1 MFDEFFSVPDGFGL
15 ADTVAIAVV
24 AVLGYLFGRRTKTRG
39 TIDYSAGL
47 RTELDRASRVAQE
60 IELTSA
66 GIQGELKRH
75 RDSVKRFRKQVQRF
89 QETPTAEG
97 WEVIGREAD
106 ALLGPTLR
114 LATHLSGSNEHL
126 RKHATQLVTFADSRI
141 DRLTGLHNRRAFQE
155 LLRAQLQVGHDM
167 EASFSVVLLNLSPRP
182 GTAVLTDEE
191 TQHFSAVLDDVRRVT
206 DVPAHTGVD
215 EFAVILPQTRT
226 PGAAAFAKRLID
238 RVTEDTELTLYAAVV
253 SSIRGESDE
262 RLLSRAGSALYSA
275 RAAGQSSLFLHTGVS
290 IQEYELEPEEDL
302 FSGLRDV
309 PMNGESEPD
318 AATTLGETADDPSE
332 DETVCATT
340 ESA

>member
-1 MFDEFFSVPDGFGL
+1 MFDELLSIPEGFGL
-15 ADTVAIAVV
+15 ADSVAMSVV
-24 AVLGYLFGRRTKTRG
+24 AVLGYLFGRQSSGRVMNEC
-39 TIDYSAGL
+39 SAGL
-47 RTELDRASRVAQE
+47 RTELDRASRVAEE

-75 RDSVKRFRKQVQRF
+75 RDSVRRF
-89 QETPTAEG
+89 QKKVRKFQEAPTAEG

-114 LATHLSGSNEHL
+114 LATHLAGSNEQL
-126 RKHATQLVTFADSRI
+126 RKHANQLVTFADSRI

-191 TQHFSAVLDDVRRVT
+191 TQHFSAVLDEVRRAN

-215 EFAVILPQTRT
+215 EFAVILPQTKT
-226 PGAAAFAKRLID
+226 TGAATFAKRLMD
-238 RVTEDTELTLYAAVV
+238 RVAQDTELTLYGAVV

-275 RAAGQSSLFLHTGVS
+275 RAVGQSSLFLHTGIS
-290 IQEYELEPEEDL
+290 IQEYQLETEATRQLD
-302 FSGLRDV
+302 SGDGSLG
-309 PMNGESEPD
+309 GEADGDKVDGHEKTGDQPAAD
-318 AATTLGETADDPSE
+318 EAVCAATGA
-332 DETVCATT
+332 A
-340 ESA
+340 